1 MILGCN
7 MTPMPQ
13 YSFLTLP
20 SFNRVYTKAASR
32 LALAE
37 LDIVRKYTLQ
47 REDWNATLALVGGNE
62 HVCFEC
68 DELDEAEVAF
78 LSNLS
83 SIYALYEHTQ
93 NGALR
98 PVELRRADCFDDS
111 LLTIQRYSG
120 KTNEQFTKL
129 LVNVAVACSAH
140 PERMLDGNLKL
151 LDPLCGRGTT
161 LNQALMYGLGA
172 SGIELDRRDF
182 ESYSTFIR
190 RWVKDQ
196 RLKHSAQA
204 SKVRLDMAIGKDRD
218 SYKAGRRLSLS
229 VVNDDTLN
237 AGSHYGRRSFDVVVA
252 DLPYGVQHGNTS
264 RGELQRSPASLLEAA
279 LPVWSQLMKKH
290 AVLAIS
296 WNTLVLKRD
305 ECARLMQN
313 AGLTPLRSA
322 AFDAFEHPVAQ
333 AITRDLLV
341 ARKNG

>member
-1 MILGCN
+1 

-13 YSFLTLP
+13 YSFLALP
-20 SFNRVYTKAASR
+20 SFNRVYTKAAGR

-37 LDIVRKYTLQ
+37 LDVVREFAFARK
-47 REDWNATLALVGGNE
+47 DWNATLALVGGNE

-68 DELDEAEVAF
+68 DELGEQDIAF

-83 SIYALYEHTQ
+83 SIYALYEHTPE
-93 NGALR
+93 GALR

-129 LVNVAVACSAH
+129 LVNLAVACSAN
-140 PERMLDGNLKL
+140 PNGLLNGDLKL

-172 SGIELDRRDF
+172 SGVELDRRDF

-196 RLKHSAQA
+196 RLKHSVQA
-204 SKVRLDMAIGKDRD
+204 SKVRLDMAIGKDKE
-218 SYKAGRRLSLS
+218 SYKAGRHLSLS

-237 AGSHYGRRSFDVVVA
+237 AGSYYSRRSFDVVVT
-252 DLPYGVQHGNTS
+252 DLPYGVQHGNT
-264 RGELQRSPASLLEAA
+264 RGGELQRSPALLLEAA
-279 LPVWSQLMKKH
+279 LPVWAQLMKKH
-290 AVLAIS
+290 AVLAIA
-296 WNTLVLKRD
+296 WNTFVLKRD

-313 AGLTPLRSA
+313 AGLTPLSSPA
-322 AFDAFEHPVAQ
+322 LDAFEHPVAQ

-341 ARKNG
+341 ARKEG